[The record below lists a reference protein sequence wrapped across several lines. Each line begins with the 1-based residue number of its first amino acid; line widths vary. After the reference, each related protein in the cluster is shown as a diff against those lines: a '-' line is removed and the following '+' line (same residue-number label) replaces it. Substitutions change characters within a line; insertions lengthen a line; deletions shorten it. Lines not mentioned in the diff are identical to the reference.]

1 MSLNPFTRIAKL
13 EERVEIL
20 TNQLVH
26 ANKQIAMIQ
35 TASPW
40 VASTKLPSVAELDKN
55 VFPDWDREARLA
67 KKREYNA
74 AYRKR
79 SRAKAKAREYSR
91 AYYARKKAEKDAAK

>member
-1 MSLNPFTRIAKL
+1 MSINPFTRIAKL
-13 EERVEIL
+13 EKQVEML
-20 TNQLVH
+20 TMQ
-26 ANKQIAMIQ
+26 M
-35 TASPW
+35 ASYW
-40 VASTKLPSVAELDKN
+40 AVINKLPSLAELDKHTST
-55 VFPDWDREARLA
+55 DSEREARLA

>member
-13 EERVEIL
+13 EKQVEML
-20 TNQLVH
+20 TMQ
-26 ANKQIAMIQ
+26 M
-35 TASPW
+35 ASPW
-40 VASTKLPSVAELDKN
+40 VVSTKLPSVAELDKN
-55 VFPDWDREARLA
+55 VFPDLDREARLA

-79 SRAKAKAREYSR
+79 SRARAKAREYSR